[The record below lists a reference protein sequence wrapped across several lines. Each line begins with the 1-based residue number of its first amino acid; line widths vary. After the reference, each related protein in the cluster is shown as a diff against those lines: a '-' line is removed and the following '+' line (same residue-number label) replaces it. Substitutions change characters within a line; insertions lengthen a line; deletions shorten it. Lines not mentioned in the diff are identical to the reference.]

1 MAARRPNGRG
11 VRLHR
16 NYSVD
21 EAARAVGVGKG
32 TVRRWTKAGLPTIA
46 DRKPILI
53 LGSELID
60 FLKSRRLPKQRCR
73 LDECYCFSC
82 RAPRRPAFDSVE
94 YMPLTPTSGNLG
106 ALCAV
111 CTTVMH
117 KRISTASLAA
127 LEAILSVTITQADQP
142 ISKSD
147 EPCLNDHFERES

>member
-21 EAARAVGVGKG
+21 EAARAVGVSKG
-32 TVRRWTKAGLPTIA
+32 TMRRWTKAGLPTIA

-53 LGSELID
+53 LGSDLLGFIK
-60 FLKSRRLPKQRCR
+60 LRRLPKQRCR

-82 RAPRRPAFDSVE
+82 RAPRRSAFDAVE
-94 YMPLTPTSGNLG
+94 YMPLTPTSGNLR

-111 CTTVMH
+111 CTTVMY
-117 KRISTASLAA
+117 KRISMASLAA
-127 LEAILSVTITQADQP
+127 LEAILNVTITQADRP
-142 ISKSD
+142 IVKCD
-147 EPCLNDHFERES
+147 EACLNDHFEREP